1 MDQRERVLVNEEVV
15 KKSKLWPNFIK
26 AKLGFRNHW
35 YPVMFAGEVEEGKP
49 VKTTLCGENLLLNR
63 VDGKVYVLQDKCLHR
78 GVALSKKIECYTK
91 DTITCW
97 YHAWTYRWD
106 NGSLC
111 DIITDPESDMIGKH
125 SIKGY
130 TAQEAKGLV
139 FVFLGDIEPTPLI
152 NDVPPG
158 FLDEGRAIRGI
169 KRELASNWRVAVEN
183 GFDSTHVFIHKDSKL
198 IPNNKTVIP
207 LGFAT
212 NRDEVAKGTLW
223 TIVNDEDG
231 PKGIYDNIGQH
242 AVPVMEGKVHG
253 ETVLRPIIGG
263 DKKIA
268 NQISIWMP
276 GVLKVD
282 PFPDPTLI
290 QYEWYVPKDENTHW
304 YIQTLGREVANEAE
318 EEQFDKE
325 FKEKWEDW
333 GLRGFNDDDIWA
345 REAMEEIYKDD
356 WAWIKEQL
364 FEPDGNIVAWR
375 QLASEVN
382 RGVQT
387 LEDL

>member
-1 MDQRERVLVNEEVV
+1 MDQSERILVNEEVV
-15 KKSKLWPNFIK
+15 KKNKLWPNFIK

-35 YPVMFAGEVEEGKP
+35 YPVMFGKEIEEGKP
-49 VKTTLCGENLLLNR
+49 VKAMLCGENLLLNR
-63 VDGKVYVLQDKCLHR
+63 IDGKVYAIKDRCLHR
-78 GVALSKKIECYTK
+78 GVAFSKKPECYTK
-91 DTITCW
+91 ETITCW

-106 NGSLC
+106 DGSLC
-111 DIITDPESDMIGKH
+111 DIMTDPKSDMIGKH
-125 SIKGY
+125 RLKTY

-139 FVFLGDIEPTPLI
+139 FIFLGDIEPTPLI

-169 KRELASNWRVAVEN
+169 KREVGSNWRIAAEN

-198 IPNNKTVIP
+198 IPNNETVIP

-212 NRDEVAKGTLW
+212 DREEEAKGTLW
-223 TIVNDEDG
+223 EVVNNEDG
-231 PKGIYDNIGQH
+231 PKGVYDNIGQH
-242 AVPVMEGKVHG
+242 AVPVVEGKVDG
-253 ETVLRPIIGG
+253 ETVLRPVIGG
-263 DKKIA
+263 DKRIA

-276 GVLKVD
+276 GALKVD
-282 PFPDPTLI
+282 PFPDPSLI
-290 QYEWYVPKDENTHW
+290 QFEWYVPRDENSYW
-304 YIQTLGREVANEAE
+304 YIQTLGKEVANEAE
-318 EEQFDKE
+318 EQE
-325 FKEKWEDW
+325 FEKDFNEKWEDW

-345 REAMEEIYKDD
+345 REAMEEFYKDD
-356 WAWIKEQL
+356 WGWIKEQL

-375 QLASEVN
+375 QLASEAN